1 MVIQGLIFNK
11 NPVYEKC
18 PSCHS
23 LSTLRKSHSRKTS
36 EKLIKKITIF
46 APYRCKKCGWRGYQ
60 AKLVLTSKALK
71 NGITYLFMIAFAAF
85 IIYEILKS
93 FI

>member
-1 MVIQGLIFNK
+1 MVSQGLIFSK

-23 LSTLRKSHSRKTS
+23 LGTLRKSHSRKTS
-36 EKLIKKITIF
+36 EKLIKKLTIF
-46 APYRCKKCGWRGYQ
+46 APYRCKKCSWRGYQ

-85 IIYEILKS
+85 IIYEILKR